1 MPETVKSFRDLRV
14 WQTAM
19 EIVPAVYRLVRL
31 LPQEER
37 FALGD
42 QIRRAAVSIPS
53 NIAEGHARRYTK
65 EYLQHLSIARGS
77 LAELHTLLLL
87 AEKLGYL
94 QPQQVNPVENALQ
107 DLRMPLAGLMA
118 RLEEKGSRGKTR
130 SS

>member
-118 RLEEKGSRGKTR
+118 RLEEKGSRGKTH

>member
-19 EIVPAVYRLVRL
+19 EIVPAVYRLVRP

>member
-42 QIRRAAVSIPS
+42 QIRRAAVNIPS

-118 RLEEKGSRGKTR
+118 RLEEKGSRGKTH

>member
-1 MPETVKSFRDLRV
+1 MTETVKSFRDLRV

-19 EIVPAVYRLVRL
+19 NLVPVVYQLVKL
-31 LPQEER
+31 LPREER
-37 FALGD
+37 FALAD
-42 QIRRAAVSIPS
+42 QLRRAAISIPA

-94 QPQQVNPVENALQ
+94 SSQQVNPLEQALQ
-107 DLRMPLAGLMA
+107 DLRMPLAGLMT
-118 RLEEKGSRGKTR
+118 RLEEKRR
-130 SS
+130 